1 MAATRATLRQVAGA
15 VEIRTGSVSVGL
27 LDTTVAAAFL
37 TDMGGTDYA
46 VTLRPDGFAAT
57 LSVSGKAVDGFDID
71 FTAGIEGTIE
81 WTATR
86 PL

>member
-1 MAATRATLRQVAGA
+1 MAATKPTLRQIAGA

-27 LDTTVAAAFL
+27 TDTTVAATFL
-37 TDMGGTDYA
+37 TDMGGTDYV
-46 VTLRPDGFAAT
+46 VTLRPDGIAAALT
-57 LSVSGKAVDGFDID
+57 VSGKAVDGFDVD

-81 WTATR
+81 WIATR